1 MHYTPKTV
9 SAEDPVYTHIYH
21 VRSRFA
27 DNALMAGS
35 GNAWFPDHALG
46 AGCARWA
53 VQSARAFGD
62 EFVAVIGCKANYQIA
77 RSRPKAGVNG
87 AGHRFCFET
96 YQVIEERTYARAC
109 TSIAD

>member
-77 RSRPKAGVNG
+77 QFDSP
-87 AGHRFCFET
+87 
-96 YQVIEERTYARAC
+96 
-109 TSIAD
+109 